1 VREQLVASLVAEWP
15 RLPAEQRQLVASM
28 PLGWAALRLRW
39 PELNADERQAM
50 LADWRAMP
58 RIVALGEAIAAQAS
72 ADAQQQQA
80 AVDKQSDSIRE
91 AARLQRETE
100 RIRASMRI
108 INISFP
114 QPYRW

>member
-1 VREQLVASLVAEWP
+1 
-15 RLPAEQRQLVASM
+15 M

-50 LADWRAMP
+50 VADWRAMP
-58 RIVALGEAIAAQAS
+58 RIVALGQAIATAAS

-80 AVDKQSDSIRE
+80 AAAKQSTSISE
-91 AARLQRETE
+91 ALRLQRETE

-108 INISFP
+108 VNISFP